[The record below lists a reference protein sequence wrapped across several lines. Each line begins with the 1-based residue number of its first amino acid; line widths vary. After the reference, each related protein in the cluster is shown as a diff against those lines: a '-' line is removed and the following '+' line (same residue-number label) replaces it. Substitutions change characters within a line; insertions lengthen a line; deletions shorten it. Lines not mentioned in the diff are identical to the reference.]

1 MGENIRNY
9 QGRLEAAYQGS
20 LVVRLPLRF
29 SLVFPLALSV
39 LDLRYMRLPF
49 LIQFSHRLGLPFVLP
64 LHLHRSQFLQ
74 GVYLLLL
81 FSLL

>member
-1 MGENIRNY
+1 V
-9 QGRLEAAYQGS
+9 AYQGS

-49 LIQFSHRLGLPFVLP
+49 LIQFSHRLGLPFVLVP
-64 LHLHRSQFLQ
+64 WDEVMGGGLS
-74 GVYLLLL
+74 GGTAV
-81 FSLL
+81 SV